1 MGCVERSESVEKD
14 SAVGGVDEEEG
25 FGECGGCGTSY
36 RGGTVRQ
43 EPVAYE
49 NQLAGQ
55 RRKVGPSQ
63 PRGVRGTRPGYRGV
77 EGFRSRKAGGMGAGR
92 YANRWRGK
100 KTHSGWIYVK

>member
-1 MGCVERSESVEKD
+1 M
-14 SAVGGVDEEEG
+14 
-25 FGECGGCGTSY
+25 
-36 RGGTVRQ
+36 RQ

-77 EGFRSRKAGGMGAGR
+77 EGFRSRKAGGWGLAGTLIGGGVR
-92 YANRWRGK
+92 RPTAGGYM
-100 KTHSGWIYVK
+100 